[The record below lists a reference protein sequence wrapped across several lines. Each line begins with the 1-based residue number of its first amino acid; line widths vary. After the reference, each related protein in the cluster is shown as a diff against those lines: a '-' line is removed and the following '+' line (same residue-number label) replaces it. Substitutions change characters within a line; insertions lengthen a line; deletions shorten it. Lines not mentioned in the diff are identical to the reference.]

1 MTQALPFEADA
12 GKPPPQDVHG
22 EYRGLLVDVDGFE
35 GPLDLLLSLA
45 REQKVDLTRIS
56 IVQLV
61 DQYLGF
67 VAQARSL
74 DLDLAADYL
83 VMAAWLAYLKS
94 RLLLPVREE
103 ESEEPPSA
111 QEMAELLAFRLR
123 RLEAIQKAGEALMA
137 RPRLNVAVF
146 ARAPQD
152 DRQSQMVRTAHDVS
166 LNDLLSAYAGFV
178 VRTSV
183 RTLQIEAADLWS
195 VDDALKRME
204 RLFGAMPDWS
214 VLSAYLPPI
223 EGDPLKIRSATAAT
237 FVAALE
243 LARQGR
249 VELRQ
254 DGGVF
259 SPIRLRWA
267 KPS

>member
-1 MTQALPFEADA
+1 MTQTLPFEADA
-12 GKPPPQDVHG
+12 KDPASQDFRG
-22 EYRGLLVDVDGFE
+22 EHRGLLVDVDGFE

-67 VAQARSL
+67 VAKARSL

-103 ESEEPPSA
+103 ETEEPPSA
-111 QEMAELLAFRLR
+111 QELAELLAFRLR
-123 RLEAIQKAGEALMA
+123 RLEAIQKAGETLMA
-137 RPRLNVAVF
+137 RPRLGLSVF

-152 DRQSQMVRTAHDVS
+152 ERTQSVRTIHDVS

-195 VDDALKRME
+195 VDDALRRME
-204 RLFGAMPDWS
+204 RLFGTMPDWS

-223 EGDPLKIRSATAAT
+223 EGDTLKIRSATAAT

-243 LARQGR
+243 LARQGK

-259 SPIRLRWA
+259 SPIRLRWRGG
-267 KPS
+267 S